1 MTLLG
6 GVALGLALAVL
17 GVRVLEHLVESD
29 VLRMAV
35 PWQAKGFRSFD
46 VLLTGGLIGGGADG
60 IHKLVSVFTT
70 KFDQLS
76 EANRRA
82 QLGLEGS

>member
-1 MTLLG
+1 MG

-17 GVRVLEHLVESD
+17 GVRVLEPLVEAD
-29 VLRMAV
+29 VLLLAQ
-35 PWQAKGFRSFD
+35 PWQAKGFRLYD

-82 QLGLEGS
+82 QLGQEGS